1 MPKPRVSDD
10 DSDELVEP
18 LLPPAAAPAGPGE
31 EDSLGSAVWDFTRRI
46 GSGSSG
52 QHFRPTRHASLDAGY
67 LQQRVFAAQTVLD
80 RPGGQVVPAAGSAAG
95 VLSSGPAGARAGQR
109 QHGDSTSPNEG
120 IEIAW
125 VGFLMPLQLLPA
137 CCRVT
142 WVQEGEGTTPW
153 QMQERPTCT
162 WCGSAQC
169 ACRHHPYGR
178 TAHHSDGSTS
188 HQLPWLLPDAVQVW
202 PPCLA
207 SDAGPVEF
215 AVNVAPREWLTG
227 EPLLA
232 AVLAVLC

>member
-10 DSDELVEP
+10 DRDDLVEP
-18 LLPPAAAPAGPGE
+18 VPPPAAAAAAGPGE

-80 RPGGQVVPAAGSAAG
+80 RPGGQVVAAAGCAAG

-125 VGFLMPLQLLPA
+125 VGSWYP
-137 CCRVT
+137 
-142 WVQEGEGTTPW
+142 
-153 QMQERPTCT
+153 
-162 WCGSAQC
+162 CGSSQ
-169 ACRHHPYGR
+169 
-178 TAHHSDGSTS
+178 
-188 HQLPWLLPDAVQVW
+188 
-202 PPCLA
+202 
-207 SDAGPVEF
+207 
-215 AVNVAPREWLTG
+215 
-227 EPLLA
+227 LA
-232 AVLAVLC
+232 AG